1 MALIHLGGP
10 ELQIEAVGSMT
21 FRRSANWEIY
31 SVWYMMW
38 YHRPK
43 PPIFIWEYESWPG
56 SQISTRNGPKVAPR
70 TARSRPSLDRYPP
83 LVDGPNP
90 DASVQKKHEVNVM
103 AETYQELQ
111 KFSENELIQLHNR
124 QTKGTEF
131 LDDYYLRV
139 LN

>member
-1 MALIHLGGP
+1 
-10 ELQIEAVGSMT
+10 
-21 FRRSANWEIY
+21 
-31 SVWYMMW
+31 
-38 YHRPK
+38 
-43 PPIFIWEYESWPG
+43 
-56 SQISTRNGPKVAPR
+56 
-70 TARSRPSLDRYPP
+70 
-83 LVDGPNP
+83 
-90 DASVQKKHEVNVM
+90 M